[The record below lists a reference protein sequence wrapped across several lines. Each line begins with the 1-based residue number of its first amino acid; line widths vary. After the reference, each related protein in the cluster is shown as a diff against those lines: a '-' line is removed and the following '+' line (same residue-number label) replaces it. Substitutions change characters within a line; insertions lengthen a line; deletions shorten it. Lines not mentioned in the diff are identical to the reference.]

1 MNRTFVNPDLILNWS
16 PLHKCLLMLFMSI
29 LIHTSWLIWKL
40 YIYFKPELWRYVN
53 IDLLKECMVVNLAV
67 IICVFVLMIPCWL
80 FRKNKTA
87 QIILPYICVIF
98 FGVSMCQDSYVSGLM
113 SPATSITLVTSVTLG
128 LVLFE
133 RKLIYSSAVICL
145 SILGY
150 LLYKTIK
157 GELVYAPLFITLEM
171 VDPTESTIFWTF
183 SMLWFMFPILLGGM
197 LLLEV
202 LLTQWRRREKTVHT
216 LSQTDPLTGLFNR
229 RTTHDRLNQL
239 IKAKDGDS
247 KTHAVILLDL
257 DLFKSI
263 NDIYGHSVGDE
274 VLQLVAKNL
283 QSNVRDED
291 MVGRFGGEEFII
303 ILANTSRQQTEDV
316 AERCRTELMKLRL
329 SNSNTNEL
337 VITASFG
344 VACFKPGQT
353 TVDTILKEADE
364 ALYQA
369 KHQGRNQI
377 VLNQMTLT
385 SF

>member
-1 MNRTFVNPDLILNWS
+1 
-16 PLHKCLLMLFMSI
+16 MSI
-29 LIHTSWLIWKL
+29 LIHMSWLIWKL
-40 YIYFKPELWRYVN
+40 YIYLQPELWRYVN
-53 IDLLKECMVVNLAV
+53 IDLLKQCMFINV
-67 IICVFVLMIPCWL
+67 IIIVCLFGLMIPCWFL
-80 FRKNKTA
+80 RKNTTA
-87 QIILPYICVIF
+87 QSILPYICVIF

-150 LLYKTIK
+150 LLYRTIK

-183 SMLWFMFPILLGGM
+183 TMLWFMFPILLGGM
-197 LLLEV
+197 LLLEL
-202 LLTQWRRREKTVHT
+202 LLTQWRKREKTVHT
-216 LSQTDPLTGLFNR
+216 LSQIDPLTGLFNR
-229 RTTHDRLNQL
+229 RTTHDRLNYL
-239 IKAKDGDS
+239 IKAKDNEN
-247 KTHAVILLDL
+247 TMHAVILLDL

-274 VLQLVAKNL
+274 VLKLVANNL
-283 QSNVRDED
+283 QNNVRDED

-303 ILANTSRQQTEDV
+303 ILSNTSRQQTEDI

-329 SNSNTNEL
+329 SDRSTEKL

-353 TVDTILKEADE
+353 TIDTILKEADE

-377 VLNQMTLT
+377 VLNAATLA